1 MSNKIKQ
8 LTTVK
13 SRLPAQSFF
22 LAGLMLVSLSFQT
35 EYNDPFNTP
44 KLILLL
50 VLTGWLFGY
59 VAISFKRYPMK
70 KTIIEISLLILVI
83 GFISSLLFAL
93 LNTDFF
99 YTGLIGDI
107 QRKNGFLHYLCMVVI
122 FIYLVR
128 FINFYNLQLVLKSIV
143 LIGFI
148 SGAYGLIQ
156 IFGFDFVNWNNPY
169 NSMISTTGN
178 PNFASALLGIIGVI
192 SLLMFII
199 NKNNQ
204 KEKILFL
211 IVFLIC
217 IFDIYK
223 SESRQGFLVV
233 LFGLITF
240 FFLFVNY
247 RLKKLKILFNLG
259 IFTLISLVVLGM
271 LQIGPLTNWL
281 YKESVSVRGYYWRAA
296 IKMFQ
301 EYPLTGVGLDRYLSF
316 FKEFRDESYPL
327 KYGYEINSSNAHN
340 VFLQFFATGGFFV
353 GLFYLL
359 LMAFVL
365 YRGLNFV
372 KKSTGDN
379 QLFMIIL
386 ISGWAAF
393 HAQSLI
399 SIDNLV
405 LSLLGWSLGGIILGL
420 SDFSVSL
427 DENNFRYKQSS
438 VTFLNF
444 AQKIISLVVLIP
456 VAFITVNLDRSE
468 RQTYLIRTVANEN
481 LPENKELISKLTDQL
496 FKNPLLDPYY
506 KFQVSLLLVDVGL
519 IEKSKVSVEGLSKD
533 DPRGID
539 YLTWL
544 ALYESGE
551 SDYAKAIAL
560 REDVAK
566 LDPWGARNFLEL
578 GLLYQKVG
586 NQTKVESIREK
597 INTMAPNSV
606 IANEANERLVLN

>member
-8 LTTVK
+8 LNTVK

-35 EYNDPFNTP
+35 QYNDPFNTP

-50 VLTGWLFGY
+50 VLSGWLFGH
-59 VAISFKRYPMK
+59 VAISLKRYPMK
-70 KTIIEISLLILVI
+70 KTVIEIFLLILVI

-93 LNTDFF
+93 LNTDLF
-99 YTGLIGDI
+99 YTGLIGDM

-148 SGAYGLIQ
+148 SGVYGLIQ

-204 KEKILFL
+204 KEKFLFL

-271 LQIGPLTNWL
+271 LQIGPLTSLL
-281 YKESVSVRGYYWRAA
+281 YKESVSIRGYYWRAA
-296 IKMFQ
+296 VKMFQ

-316 FKEFRDESYPL
+316 FKEFRDESY
-327 KYGYEINSSNAHN
+327 
-340 VFLQFFATGGFFV
+340 GFFV

-420 SDFSVSL
+420 SDFSVTL
-427 DENNFRYKQSS
+427 DEKNFRYKQSS

-456 VAFITVNLDRSE
+456 VAYIAVNLDRSE
-468 RQTYLIRTVANEN
+468 RQTYLIRTVANGN

-551 SDYAKAIAL
+551 SDFAKAIAL
-560 REDVAK
+560 REDITK

-586 NQTKVESIREK
+586 NQTKVEAIREK